1 MATDKYSEK
10 YGQLSGAD
18 LEILGAREQAA
29 TARALRTAFKPQQG
43 QMVGGWYVK
52 PALTQNLADALMQYN
67 NYQDEKAAREQYKA
81 LVGQKKQGMKDV
93 AAQVAGLDLGQGTPA
108 HQVQVP
114 AVESGATNAKLDE
127 LLASGYGSD
136 AQGQPLFDA
145 APTPSATPSAMPN
158 DGAQAYIPPTAEAQ
172 GNVNANPTNNQ
183 YMGTP
188 SDMTASDNVP
198 LANAV
203 RNAPLPPVVGGQNI
217 PPGGQAS
224 ADGTLPAVTVT
235 PEPEPSQLA
244 QMLKGEG
251 QYAPTQAATV
261 RNVPK
266 SGGYSEA
273 AVIAAATAAFQN
285 DQPEL
290 GKSLMDYVKERRV
303 NDAAMA
309 GHGKGVAVEGQLL
322 NPLTGEPIGT
332 RQPKQPAPANL
343 GTDFARFNPD
353 TGKWEVNTPVVDS
366 RTNIATAGKTTVE
379 NKTIN
384 QVEGSA
390 RMHTNEDFIK
400 NSYRPIQDAAKASQL
415 VSGRLDALESLPIS
429 EKTGW
434 GTEAKAKAAEVL
446 VGMGYK
452 GDEAKQLAS
461 NSQTFRAIQARQ
473 VNDELNLAK
482 GPQTEGD
489 AQRAKTTYASLGNTP
504 QANQF
509 INDLQRAIIQRKGA
523 EAKFY
528 RDHYDQALKDGDL
541 SVMERAWVNSPEANR
556 SVFDSPIMSKWS
568 KAAVPEAASTPT
580 SAPMFASNG
589 KARIQ
594 STDGGKTWQE
604 VK

>member
-1 MATDKYSEK
+1 MPMNLNDSPK

-52 PALTQNLADALMQYN
+52 PALTQHLADALMQYN
-67 NYQDEKAAREQYKA
+67 NYKNEQAATQDYRN

-93 AAQVAGLDLGQGTPA
+93 AAKVAGLDLGQGTPA

-136 AQGQPLFDA
+136 AQGQPLFNA
-145 APTPSATPSAMPN
+145 APTPSAAPSAIPN

-172 GNVNANPTNNQ
+172 GNVNKNPTNNQ
-183 YMGTP
+183 YMGAAP
-188 SDMTASDNVP
+188 DQTA

-203 RNAPLPPVVGGQNI
+203 RTPEPLPPVASGQ
-217 PPGGQAS
+217 PLPQGQQAS
-224 ADGTLPAVTVT
+224 ADGMLPAVTVT

-290 GKSLMDYVKERRV
+290 GKSLMEYVKERRV

-309 GHGKGVAVEGQLL
+309 GHAKGVAVEGQLL
-322 NPLTGEPIGT
+322 NPITGEPIGT
-332 RQPKQPAPANL
+332 RQPKQPAAANL
-343 GTDFARFNPD
+343 GTDYAVLDKATNTWIPNTAANQGRV
-353 TGKWEVNTPVVDS
+353 EV
-366 RTNIATAGKTTVE
+366 AAAGKTDITT
-379 NKTIN
+379 KMYN
-384 QVEGSA
+384 QVEPSA
-390 RMHTNEDFIK
+390 RIHSNTDFIDK
-400 NSYRPIQDAAKASQL
+400 SYRPAQDAAKAGQL
-415 VSGRLDALESLPIS
+415 VSGRLDALESLPIN

-434 GTEAKAKAAEVL
+434 GTDAKAAGAAVL
-446 VGMGYK
+446 VAMGYK
-452 GDEAKQLAS
+452 GDEAKELAS

-489 AQRAKTTYASLGNTP
+489 AVRAKSTFAALGSTP

-509 INDLQRAIIQRKGA
+509 INDLQRAVIQRKGA
-523 EAKFY
+523 EAKYY
-528 RDHYDQALKDGDL
+528 RDHYDEALASRDL
-541 SVMERAWVNSPEANR
+541 SSMERAWINSPEANR
-556 SVFDSPIMSKWS
+556 SVFDSPIMSKWN
-568 KAAVPEAASTPT
+568 KTAPT
-580 SAPMFASNG
+580 ATTSPSGSVKKYNPATG
-589 KARIQ
+589 KI
-594 STDGGKTWQE
+594 E
-604 VK
+604 

>member
-1 MATDKYSEK
+1 MPMNLNDSPK

-29 TARALRTAFKPQQG
+29 TARALRTAFKPTQG

-52 PALTQNLADALMQYN
+52 PALTQHLADALMQYN
-67 NYQDEKAAREQYKA
+67 NYKNEQAGTAEAKR
-81 LVGQKKQGMKDV
+81 LIGERQGLSNQAD
-93 AAQVAGLDLGQGTPA
+93 AYLANATQAQPGY
-108 HQVQVP
+108 QVQVP

-127 LLASGYGSD
+127 LLAAGYGSNE
-136 AQGQPLFDA
+136 QGQPLFDA

-183 YMGTP
+183 FMGDAP
-188 SDMTASDNVP
+188 DQTA

-203 RNAPLPPVVGGQNI
+203 RTPAPLPPVVGGQ
-217 PPGGQAS
+217 PLPQGERAS

-235 PEPEPSQLA
+235 PEPVPAQPNRLA
-244 QMLKGEG
+244 KMLRGEG
-251 QYAPTQAATV
+251 EYAPVQKARV
-261 RNVPK
+261 RDIPAQD
-266 SGGYSEA
+266 SYDEA
-273 AVIAAATAAFQN
+273 AMIANATRASARF
-285 DQPEL
+285 PEL
-290 GKSLMDYVKERRV
+290 SKSLFDLVKERRV
-303 NDAAMA
+303 NAAAMA
-309 GHGKGVAVEGQLL
+309 GHEKGVVVNGQLV
-322 NPLTGEPIGT
+322 NPIKGTKIGEV
-332 RQPKQPAPANL
+332 QPNLPAAANL

-353 TGKWEVNTPVVDS
+353 TGEWEVNTPVVDS
-366 RTNIATAGKTTVE
+366 RTKIATAGKTTVE
-379 NKTIN
+379 NKMIN

-434 GTEAKAKAAEVL
+434 GTEAQAKAAEVL

-473 VNDELNLAK
+473 VNDELNQAK

-489 AQRAKTTYASLGNTP
+489 AVRAKSVFASLGNTP
-504 QANQF
+504 DANRF
-509 INDLQRAIIQRKGA
+509 INDLQRATIQRKGA

-541 SVMERAWVNSPEANR
+541 SVMERAWINSPEANR
-556 SVFDSPIMSKWS
+556 SIFDSPIMSKWNKPAATTTTAS
-568 KAAVPEAASTPT
+568 GYSDSDKEARYQAWKAAHPQ
-580 SAPMFASNG
+580 G
-589 KARIQ
+589 K
-594 STDGGKTWQE
+594 
-604 VK
+604 

>member
-1 MATDKYSEK
+1 MPMNLNDSPK

-29 TARALRTAFKPQQG
+29 TARALRTAFKPTQG

-52 PALTQNLADALMQYN
+52 PALTQHLADALMQYN
-67 NYQDEKAAREQYKA
+67 NYKNEQAATQDYRN

-93 AAQVAGLDLGQGTPA
+93 AAKVAGLDLGQGIPA
-108 HQVQVP
+108 HQVNVP

-127 LLASGYGSD
+127 LLAAGYGSD

-145 APTPSATPSAMPN
+145 APTPSATPSAIPN
-158 DGAQAYIPPTAEAQ
+158 QGAQAYVAPTAEAT
-172 GNVNANPTNNQ
+172 GNINANPTNNQ
-183 YMGTP
+183 YMGAAP
-188 SDMTASDNVP
+188 DQTAM
-198 LANAV
+198 ANAV
-203 RNAPLPPVVGGQNI
+203 RTPAPLPPVVGGQ
-217 PPGGQAS
+217 PLPQGERAS

-303 NDAAMA
+303 QDTAMA
-309 GHGKGVAVEGQLL
+309 GHEKGVVVNGQLV
-322 NPLTGEPIGT
+322 NPIKGTKIGGV
-332 RQPKQPAPANL
+332 QPNLPAAVNL
-343 GTDFARFNPD
+343 GTDIGRFNPD
-353 TGKWEVNTPVVDS
+353 TNQWEENTPVVS
-366 RTNIATAGKTTVE
+366 GKEKIAAAGKTDITT
-379 NKTIN
+379 KMYN
-384 QVEGSA
+384 QVEPSA
-390 RMHTNEDFIK
+390 RIHSNTDFIDK
-400 NSYRPIQDAAKASQL
+400 SYRPAQDAAKAGQL
-415 VSGRLDALESLPIS
+415 ILGRIDALESLPIN

-434 GTEAKAKAAEVL
+434 GTEAQAKAAEVL

-489 AQRAKTTYASLGNTP
+489 AVRAKSVFASLGNTP
-504 QANQF
+504 DANRF
-509 INDLQRAIIQRKGA
+509 INDLQRATIQRKGA

-528 RDHYDQALKDGDL
+528 RDHYDEALASRDL
-541 SVMERAWVNSPEANR
+541 SSMERAWINSPEANR
-556 SVFDSPIMSKWS
+556 SIFDSPVMSKWN
-568 KAAVPEAASTPT
+568 KPAGATPAAGGFTPT
-580 SAPMFASNG
+580 GSVKKYNPATG
-589 KARIQ
+589 KI
-594 STDGGKTWQE
+594 E
-604 VK
+604 

>member
-1 MATDKYSEK
+1 MASDYTSKFSEK

-52 PALTQNLADALMQYN
+52 PALTQHLADALMQYN

-145 APTPSATPSAMPN
+145 APTPSATPSAIPN
-158 DGAQAYIPPTAEAQ
+158 QGAQAYIPPTAEAQ
-172 GNVNANPTNNQ
+172 GNTNLGTTNNQ
-183 YMGTP
+183 FVGVPTD
-188 SDMTASDNVP
+188 SQAMTASDNVP

-290 GKSLMDYVKERRV
+290 GKSLMEYVKERRV

-309 GHGKGVAVEGQLL
+309 GHAKGVAVEGQLL
-322 NPLTGEPIGT
+322 NPITGEPIGT
-332 RQPKQPAPANL
+332 RQPKQPAAANL

-353 TGKWEVNTPVVDS
+353 TNQWEVNTPVVDS
-366 RTNIATAGKTTVE
+366 RTKIATAGKTTVE
-379 NKTIN
+379 NKMIN

-434 GTEAKAKAAEVL
+434 GTEAQAKAAEVL

-489 AQRAKTTYASLGNTP
+489 AVRAKSTFASLGNTP

-541 SVMERAWVNSPEANR
+541 SVMERAWINSPEANR
-556 SVFDSPIMSKWS
+556 SVFDSPIMSKWN
-568 KAAVPEAASTPT
+568 KPAPT
-580 SAPMFASNG
+580 ATTSPSGSVKKYNPATG
-589 KARIQ
+589 KI
-594 STDGGKTWQE
+594 E
-604 VK
+604 

>member
-1 MATDKYSEK
+1 MPMNLNDSPK

-29 TARALRTAFKPQQG
+29 TARALRTAYKPTQG

-52 PALTQNLADALMQYN
+52 PTLTQNLADAMMQYN
-67 NYQDEKAAREQYKA
+67 NYKNEQAATQDYRN

-108 HQVQVP
+108 HPEVVPPVQ
-114 AVESGATNAKLDE
+114 S
-127 LLASGYGSD
+127 
-136 AQGQPLFDA
+136 
-145 APTPSATPSAMPN
+145 APTNQMTGDIFDSLANGPANNTPTDFSRAERAMSSNSPMLQAYTPS
-158 DGAQAYIPPTAEAQ
+158 TVEVS

-183 YMGTP
+183 YMGVEP
-188 SDMTASDNVP
+188 DQTA

-203 RNAPLPPVVGGQNI
+203 RTPEPLPPVASGQTL
-217 PPGGQAS
+217 PQGGQAS

-235 PEPEPSQLA
+235 PEPEPSKLA
-244 QMLKGEG
+244 QMLQGEG
-251 QYAPTQAATV
+251 PYAPIQPATV

-273 AVIAAATAAFQN
+273 AVMAAATAAFQN
-285 DQPEL
+285 DQTEL
-290 GKSLMDYVKERRV
+290 GKSLMDYIKERRV

-309 GHGKGVAVEGQLL
+309 GHGKGVVVEGQLR
-322 NPLTGEPIGT
+322 NPITGEKIGDL
-332 RQPKQPAPANL
+332 QPKQNAAANL
-343 GTDFARFNPD
+343 GTDIASFNPA
-353 TGKWEVNTPVVDS
+353 TNKWEENTPVVS
-366 RTNIATAGKTTVE
+366 GKEKIAAAGKTDITT
-379 NKTIN
+379 KMYN
-384 QVEGSA
+384 QVEPSA
-390 RMHTNEDFIK
+390 RIHSNTDFIDK
-400 NSYRPIQDAAKASQL
+400 SYRPAQDAAKAGQL
-415 VSGRLDALESLPIS
+415 VSGRLDALDSLPIS
-429 EKTGW
+429 QKTGW
-434 GTEAKAKAAEVL
+434 GTEAQAKAAEVL

-509 INDLQRAIIQRKGA
+509 INDLQRAVIQRKGA

-528 RDHYDQALKDGDL
+528 RDHYDEALASRDL
-541 SVMERAWVNSPEANR
+541 SSMERAWINSPEANR
-556 SVFDSPIMSKWS
+556 SVFDSPAMSKWN
-568 KAAVPEAASTPT
+568 KPAATATPT
-580 SAPMFASNG
+580 SGYSDAAKEARYQAY
-589 KARIQ
+589 KAANP
-594 STDGGKTWQE
+594 
-604 VK
+604 

>member
-1 MATDKYSEK
+1 MPMNLNDSPK

-52 PALTQNLADALMQYN
+52 PALTQHLADALMQYN
-67 NYQDEKAAREQYKA
+67 NYKNEQDARNEYKTLIGEK
-81 LVGQKKQGMKDV
+81 KKDMADITAETVRAMGKQ
-93 AAQVAGLDLGQGTPA
+93 TPA
-108 HQVQVP
+108 RQEVIP
-114 AVESGATNAKLDE
+114 AIESGTTNSLVDE
-127 LLASGYGSD
+127 ALAAGYGTNE
-136 AQGQPLFDA
+136 QGQPLFDA
-145 APTPSATPSAMPN
+145 TPTPSATPSAMPN

-183 YMGTP
+183 FMGDAP
-188 SDMTASDNVP
+188 DQTA

-203 RNAPLPPVVGGQNI
+203 RTPAPLPPVVGGQ
-217 PPGGQAS
+217 PLPQGERAS

-235 PEPEPSQLA
+235 PEPVPAQPNRLA
-244 QMLKGEG
+244 KMLRGEG
-251 QYAPTQAATV
+251 EYAPVQKARV
-261 RNVPK
+261 RDIPAQD
-266 SGGYSEA
+266 SYDEA
-273 AVIAAATAAFQN
+273 AMIANATRASARF
-285 DQPEL
+285 PEL
-290 GKSLMDYVKERRV
+290 SKSLFDLVKERRV
-303 NDAAMA
+303 NAAAMA
-309 GHGKGVAVEGQLL
+309 GHEKGVVVNGQLV
-322 NPLTGEPIGT
+322 NPIKGTKIGEV
-332 RQPKQPAPANL
+332 QPNLPAAANL

-353 TGKWEVNTPVVDS
+353 TGEWEVNTPVVDS
-366 RTNIATAGKTTVE
+366 RTKIATAGKTTVE
-379 NKTIN
+379 NKMIN

-434 GTEAKAKAAEVL
+434 GTEAQAKAAEVL

-473 VNDELNLAK
+473 VNDELNQAK

-489 AQRAKTTYASLGNTP
+489 AVRAKSVFASLGNTP
-504 QANQF
+504 DANRF
-509 INDLQRAIIQRKGA
+509 INDLQRATIQRKGA

-541 SVMERAWVNSPEANR
+541 SVMERAWINSPEANR
-556 SVFDSPIMSKWS
+556 SIFDSPIMSKWNKPAATTTTAS
-568 KAAVPEAASTPT
+568 GYSDSDKEARYQAWKAAHPQ
-580 SAPMFASNG
+580 G
-589 KARIQ
+589 K
-594 STDGGKTWQE
+594 
-604 VK
+604 